1 MACFYVI
8 YRYVFSKW
16 RSIRLVE
23 TNHYDLTMTT
33 HYDITMVNDV
43 ARDAHC
49 EITKGNDVGRDIHS
63 DIILSNGIA
72 MCTYHG
78 TTIHKNKNKFM
89 FDQSGLENHSLF
101 LCRTI
106 SLLLRTCEISLQKHN
121 SCVLPRLVLVLV
133 ILWWITTII
142 PMICNYF

>member
-1 MACFYVI
+1 MEI
-8 YRYVFSKW
+8 
-16 RSIRLVE
+16 
-23 TNHYDLTMTT
+23 NHYDLTMTT

-89 FDQSGLENHSLF
+89 FDQSGLENTF
-101 LCRTI
+101 I
-106 SLLLRTCEISLQKHN
+106 
-121 SCVLPRLVLVLV
+121 VFV
-133 ILWWITTII
+133 
-142 PMICNYF
+142 